1 MKDFDQKLESGLIDR
16 RSMLR
21 ATVGTLVTVM
31 VPNVFGQGASA
42 PVAQTKAGK
51 VRGAVEKGVY
61 VFKGIPYGAPT
72 GGENRFMPPRP
83 PKPWDGVRDVLDY
96 PNTAAQQPIVLT
108 PLMGPSWDPW
118 VKTVPMGE
126 DCLGLNIYTPALRDG
141 RRRPVMFWIH
151 GGGFASYSGS
161 RSVWNGTN
169 LAKNADVVTVT
180 LNHRLNALG
189 YMSLAHLDPMFAD
202 SGNVGTMDTI
212 QALQWVRDNIQEFGG
227 DPNNVMIFGQSG
239 GGSKISVLMAA
250 PAAKGLFHRAVMQSG
265 AMRKATP
272 PDQAADAA
280 NQLLSKLGIA
290 QKDVKRIQ
298 QVPWQSIVTA
308 MKDLPLNFSPV
319 LDGRTLPTNPWDTSA
334 PASSASVPLM
344 LGHTHTETTA
354 LIGFND
360 DSPFHLDEAGLREKF
375 ASLLAPEGIE
385 PAISLYRRG
394 RPNMKPSDVFFEVT
408 TDQRLGLTMH
418 ALASLKARQGG
429 APAYLYRIDWE
440 TPVLGGKWRSPHSI
454 EHGFIWNNVDISE
467 GVYGKNSGAQ
477 QMADQ
482 MSATWV
488 AFARSG
494 NPNNSNIPNWPAYT
508 DQNPSQM
515 VFNLTSKVVR
525 DLDREK
531 FDLLKKYA
539 KDPSAAAAATPR
551 PRIVVQ

>member
-1 MKDFDQKLESGLIDR
+1 MKDFDKNLASILLDR

-21 ATVGTLVTVM
+21 ATVGTMFTAI
-31 VPNVFGQGASA
+31 VPNAFAQGTSAS
-42 PVAQTKAGK
+42 VAQTKAGK
-51 VRGAVEKGVY
+51 VRGAIERGVY

-83 PKPWDGVRDVLDY
+83 PKPWDGVRDALNY
-96 PNTAAQQPIVLT
+96 PNTAPQQPIVLT

-118 VKTVPMGE
+118 VKTVPKGE
-126 DCLGLNIYTPALRDG
+126 DCLGLNVYTPALRDG

-161 RSVWNGTN
+161 RSVWNGAN

-180 LNHRLNALG
+180 LNHRLNAFG

-202 SGNVGTMDTI
+202 SGNVGTLDTI
-212 QALQWVRDNIQEFGG
+212 QALEWVRDNIEEFGG

-239 GGSKISVLMAA
+239 GGGKVSVLMAA
-250 PAAKGLFHRAVMQSG
+250 AAAKGLFHRAVMQSG
-265 AMRKATP
+265 GSRRATP
-272 PDQAADAA
+272 PEQAADAT
-280 NQLLSKLGIA
+280 NQLLAKLGIA
-290 QKDVKRIQ
+290 QKDLKRIQ
-298 QVPWQSIVTA
+298 QVPWQAIVEA

-319 LDGRTLPTNPWDTSA
+319 LDGRTLKTHPWDTSA
-334 PASSASVPLM
+334 PAPSASVPLM
-344 LGHTHTETTA
+344 LGYTHTETTA
-354 LIGFND
+354 MIGFND
-360 DSPFHLDEAGLREKF
+360 DSPFHVDEAGLREKL
-375 ASLLAPEGIE
+375 APLLAAEGIE
-385 PAISLYRRG
+385 SVIRLYRRD
-394 RPNMKPSDVFFEVT
+394 RPNMKPSDVFFEIT
-408 TDQRLGLTMH
+408 TDQRLGQTMH
-418 ALASLKARQGG
+418 AIASLKASQGG
-429 APAYLYRIDWE
+429 APAYLYRVDWE

-454 EHGFIWNNVDISE
+454 EHGFVWNNVDISE

-477 QMADQ
+477 RMADQ

-494 NPNNSNIPNWPAYT
+494 NPNNSNIPNWPVYT
-508 DQNPSQM
+508 NENPSQM

-531 FDLLKKYA
+531 FDLLRKYA
-539 KDPSAAAAATPR
+539 KAPAPTATPTPR